1 MLRYRVI
8 YWVLFVVPLLVGC
21 HHKDKPTQPQ
31 TPTDSAVSI
40 ATNTESQNIVDKSDK
55 FDKSISSEQT
65 DYQLQTDTAPRT
77 DWRISARKQ
86 SKIYSPALLSGEW
99 RNGNLHQQYRS
110 DGTGLRWDEADDVSH
125 SEGQAF
131 SWVMD
136 CNCLTMIF
144 PMELGGVVPKEYVV
158 TFADEETLVYKD
170 AYGTSYMWDKVP
182 QGINL
187 GPQ

>member
-1 MLRYRVI
+1 MQRCQII
-8 YWVLFVVPLLVGC
+8 YLVLLVVPLLVGC
-21 HHKDKPTQPQ
+21 YNKHKDSQNNT
-31 TPTDSAVSI
+31 TPDSAISI
-40 ATNTESQNIVDKSDK
+40 STSTDSQNIS
-55 FDKSISSEQT
+55 DKSISSDQT
-65 DYQLQTDTAPRT
+65 VFQIQTDTAPRK
-77 DWRISARKQ
+77 DCRISARKQ

-99 RNGNLHQQYRS
+99 KNGNLHQQYRS

-158 TFADEETLVYKD
+158 TFADEETLVYRD